1 MVFSCNKLHATRLHF
16 LSLALSVAFKRFKI
30 VLLEFKI
37 SVEFN
42 LECEREIICHEVT
55 FMDKDIDVRWIGLVV
70 VLLPYEIGLL
80 FMLFGVITF
89 GQVLFFG
96 TLFYALVFSLVVFF
110 KAPLATILGMLIG
123 SNL

>member
-1 MVFSCNKLHATRLHF
+1 
-16 LSLALSVAFKRFKI
+16 
-30 VLLEFKI
+30 
-37 SVEFN
+37 
-42 LECEREIICHEVT
+42 
-55 FMDKDIDVRWIGLVV
+55 MDKEIDVRWIGWVV

-89 GQVLFFG
+89 GQALFFG

-110 KAPLATILGMLIG
+110 KAPLATILGMIIG

>member
-1 MVFSCNKLHATRLHF
+1 VV
-16 LSLALSVAFKRFKI
+16 ALSVAFKRFKI
-30 VLLEFKI
+30 ISYEFKV
-37 SVEFN
+37 SVELN

-55 FMDKDIDVRWIGLVV
+55 FMDKDIDVRWIGWVV

-110 KAPLATILGMLIG
+110 KAPLATILGMIIG

>member
-1 MVFSCNKLHATRLHF
+1 
-16 LSLALSVAFKRFKI
+16 
-30 VLLEFKI
+30 
-37 SVEFN
+37 
-42 LECEREIICHEVT
+42 
-55 FMDKDIDVRWIGLVV
+55 MDKDIDVRWIGWVI

-110 KAPLATILGMLIG
+110 KAPLATILGMIIG